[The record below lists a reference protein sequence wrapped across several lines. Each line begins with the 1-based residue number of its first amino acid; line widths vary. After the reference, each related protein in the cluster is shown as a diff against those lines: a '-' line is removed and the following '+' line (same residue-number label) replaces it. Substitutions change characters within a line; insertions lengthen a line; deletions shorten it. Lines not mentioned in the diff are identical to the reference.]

1 MTCDKINLD
10 PRNIIAGRKASVTA
24 SRTAPCVDVVVKQKN
39 KVVERLQVKNTP
51 SAAGIKKTVD
61 QVAAGKYNSAKLVGT
76 KETAQ
81 AYEEA
86 IKNGGNNIKKK
97 MLSNNVRAGQTEVIQ
112 AKTIGGNI
120 VKNGKYIFNESR
132 NIAKKTGIV
141 TAAVSAT
148 VNGVKVYKGKES
160 GKEATVNVAKD
171 SAIGYI
177 SSGVGCA
184 VDNVVT
190 IAIAG
195 TPAAP
200 LSKPIGGAAG
210 LGTSLAVTAV
220 AEKVTASVER
230 KMLRE

>member
-1 MTCDKINLD
+1 MVIKVKRIEKIINNKVFKGIAVGLKAITSTL
-10 PRNIIAGRKASVTA
+10 IIIVISIIFIQRVSDNKVTLFGYSMFTIVSESMVPKYEIRDMVIA
-24 SRTAPCVDVVVKQKN
+24 KKVVAEDIKIGDDVVYLGEESNLNGKIVTH
-39 KVVERLQVKNTP
+39 QV
-51 SAAGIKKTVD
+51 IKKE
-61 QVAAGKYNSAKLVGT
+61 Y
-76 KETAQ
+76 
-81 AYEEA
+81 
-86 IKNGGNNIKKK
+86 
-97 MLSNNVRAGQTEVIQ
+97 
-112 AKTIGGNI
+112 
-120 VKNGKYIFNESR
+120 KNGKYIFNESR